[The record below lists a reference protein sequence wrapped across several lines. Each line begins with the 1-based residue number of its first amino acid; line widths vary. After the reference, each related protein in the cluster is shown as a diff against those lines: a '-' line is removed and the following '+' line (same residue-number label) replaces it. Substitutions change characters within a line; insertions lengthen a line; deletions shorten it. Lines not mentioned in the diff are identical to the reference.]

1 MRSVLA
7 IKASGVR
14 VKLEMD
20 IGELVERKVEGVG
33 GRCFRSPYQQ
43 TTPSSNPPSNA
54 EISPVLTPPGSVT
67 SLTYKQPF
75 YNK

>member
-14 VKLEMD
+14 VKMD
-20 IGELVERKVEGVG
+20 IGEWRRKVESVG
-33 GRCFRSPYQQ
+33 GRCFRSPPTNKAPLQ
-43 TTPSSNPPSNA
+43 PPSNA
-54 EISPVLTPPGSVT
+54 EIIPVLTPPGSVT
-67 SLTYKQPF
+67 SLTHKQPF